1 MNGNTPSAASE
12 PNPSVWVG
20 NEALLQRDE
29 MRRALAQCGARSVR
43 LASLADAD
51 RLADGL
57 PEDGCVLMDARTF
70 RMAAA
75 ALSGRIPSE
84 SGAIPD
90 TASERRLRLLLGDCS
105 DLQRRLLF
113 LLLDR
118 PDQIVSRK
126 DLCRS
131 LFGGSGKRRSYHA
144 LHQQVHLLRKRL
156 GGASRCI
163 RTHRLS
169 GFEWSTRQDADGLG
183 IRLRAALVPFVLALV
198 AVLSVAVLAALLRLC
213 STYDAEPP
221 AGGRTPL
228 SASMDGPIPRPLSSG
243 RLEEATVPGLPGH
256 GADMALDWDDDTW
269 YEGER
274 PARAG
279 DVLTV
284 RISPSVSVRRD
295 NLYGYTGCR
304 IRFGRPG
311 ETPAAPP
318 PVHVETTPVS
328 RRREQAAEKEWK
340 ALGID
345 QTIPWPPWMRVGR
358 FDPETGDLLIRCEE
372 AEGQVVSRL
381 RIVVDADCDGPLVVR
396 GIEPVKMPA
405 SNDGE

>member
-1 MNGNTPSAASE
+1 MNGNTPSAESE

-75 ALSGRIPSE
+75 ALFGRLPGGT
-84 SGAIPD
+84 GATPD

-118 PDQIVSRK
+118 PDQIVTRK
-126 DLCRS
+126 DICRI
-131 LFGGSGKRRSYHA
+131 LFGGSGKRCSYHA

-156 GGASRCI
+156 GGAGRCI

-198 AVLSVAVLAALLRLC
+198 AVLSVAVLASLLRLR
-213 STYDAEPP
+213 SADEAQPP
-221 AGGRTPL
+221 AGSCPAL
-228 SASMDGPIPRPLSSG
+228 SASMLGPPPRPLASG

-284 RISPSVSVRRD
+284 RLSPSIRRD
-295 NLYGYTGCR
+295 NLYGNTGCR

-311 ETPAAPP
+311 ETPGALP
-318 PVHVETTPVS
+318 PVHAEATPVS
-328 RRREQAAEKEWK
+328 RKREQASEREWK

-345 QTIPWPPWMRVGR
+345 QAVPWPPWTRVGR
-358 FDPETGDLLIRCEE
+358 FDPETGDLIIRCEE
-372 AEGQVVSRL
+372 AEEQYVSRL
-381 RIVVDADCDGPLVVR
+381 RIVVDADCEGPLVVR
-396 GIEPVKMPA
+396 GIEPVKRPA
-405 SNDGE
+405 SNKGE